1 VARTSVISTGTILN
15 KRFCPKGRGGLAT
28 SFVATRDIR
37 SMGDVDLVE
46 ALAGESEEALREIY
60 RRHASFVRSVARR
73 PLRRTD
79 LAEEA
84 VQDVFLQLWAA
95 PARFDP
101 GRGSLRAYLRVQAY
115 RRAIDVSRAE
125 SSRRRREEH
134 DARWAPPG
142 AADPEE
148 AVIDLTTAHQVRR
161 AVAALSPQERQAIE
175 LAYFAGHSYRQVA
188 ELLGQPEGTVKN
200 RIRVAMRRLRGVL
213 PRVAGAGGAM
223 AGAPVA

>member
-1 VARTSVISTGTILN
+1 MAGVASGD
-15 KRFCPKGRGGLAT
+15 P
-28 SFVATRDIR
+28 R
-37 SMGDVDLVE
+37 SMGDCDLVE
-46 ALAGESEEALREIY
+46 LLAGGSDEALRELY
-60 RRHASFVRSVARR
+60 RRHAGFVRTIARR
-73 PLRRTD
+73 PLRSAD

-95 PARFDP
+95 PERFDP
-101 GRGSLRAYLRVQAY
+101 ERGSLRAYLRVQAY
-115 RRAIDVSRAE
+115 RRAVDLSRSE

-134 DARWAPPG
+134 DARWAPSG
-142 AADPEE
+142 ASGPEE
-148 AVIDLTTAHQVRR
+148 EVIDLTIARQVRR
-161 AVAALSPQERQAIE
+161 AVAGLSPQERQAIE

-223 AGAPVA
+223 AEVPVA

>member
-1 VARTSVISTGTILN
+1 
-15 KRFCPKGRGGLAT
+15 
-28 SFVATRDIR
+28 
-37 SMGDVDLVE
+37 MGDADLVE
-46 ALAGESEEALREIY
+46 ALAGESEEALRELY
-60 RRHASFVRSVARR
+60 RRHAGFVRSVARR
-73 PLRRTD
+73 SLHRTD

-84 VQDVFLQLWAA
+84 AQDVFLQLWAA

-101 GRGSLRAYLRVQAY
+101 ERGSLRAYLRVQAS

-134 DARWAPPG
+134 DARWMRPP

-161 AVAALSPQERQAIE
+161 AVASLSPQEREAIE

-213 PRVAGAGGAM
+213 PRVVI